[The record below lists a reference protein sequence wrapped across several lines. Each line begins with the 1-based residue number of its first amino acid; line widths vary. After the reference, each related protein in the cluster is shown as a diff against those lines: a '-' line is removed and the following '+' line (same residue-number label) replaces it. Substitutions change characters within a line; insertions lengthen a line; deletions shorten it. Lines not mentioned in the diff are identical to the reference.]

1 MGGLHIQREETTD
14 TVTLKLVGN
23 FNRQSAL
30 ELFERLPAPDH
41 RTIVLD
47 FSKVGELPDLAV
59 PQLSRFLG
67 ARKVRLHG
75 LARHQARMFGYFG
88 LGAARSEPVYYTPE
102 EVLAS

>member
-1 MGGLHIQREETTD
+1 MGGLHIQREETSE
-14 TVTLKLVGN
+14 TVTLTLVGN
-23 FNRQSAL
+23 FNRQSTV
-30 ELFERLPAPDH
+30 ELLAKLPEQDD

-47 FSKVGELPDLAV
+47 FSRVGDLPDLAV
-59 PQLSRFLG
+59 PQLSRCLG
-67 ARKVRLHG
+67 DRNVRLRG